1 MKSGD
6 KVRLIGE
13 TDTAIIKWLAPAW
26 RKPARVI
33 LDRRLNGS
41 TVYTM
46 DKLERVI

>member
-13 TDTAIIKWLAPAW
+13 TDTAIIKWLAPSY

-41 TVYTM
+41 TVHTM